1 MATEWTPGDPLPH
14 VHDGVPEM
22 LAARGLPP
30 EAVRALLHFDI
41 ANFQWTRMVAKG
53 ELPTAL
59 LRRTGHAL
67 EMSHLQGLTAI
78 VRIRHGVGR
87 PATEPTVGLV
97 AGEMAV
103 DPSRASRIV
112 SALVGKGLVRR
123 EVAQEDA
130 RRAVL
135 SLTDAGAAVLEDLR
149 RERWTLILRVFEDW
163 DAAEIETFACAVGT
177 YASALHEATE
187 EMWRGGDGGQGLADA
202 TGDDG
207 TQGER
212 TLSNPAPRD

>member
-1 MATEWTPGDPLPH
+1 M
-14 VHDGVPEM
+14 
-22 LAARGLPP
+22 
-30 EAVRALLHFDI
+30 LHFDI

-67 EMSHLQGLTAI
+67 EASHLQGLTAI

-97 AGEMAV
+97 AEEMAV

-112 SALVGKGLVRR
+112 SALVAKGFVRR

-135 SLTDAGAAVLEDLR
+135 SLTDVGASVLEDLR
-149 RERWTLILRVFEDW
+149 RERWALILRVFEDW
-163 DAAEIETFACAVGT
+163 DADAIETFARAVGT

-187 EMWRGGDGGQGLADA
+187 AMRRGPDRGQEVAGPELRA
-202 TGDDG
+202 G

-212 TLSNPAPRD
+212 ALPNSARRD